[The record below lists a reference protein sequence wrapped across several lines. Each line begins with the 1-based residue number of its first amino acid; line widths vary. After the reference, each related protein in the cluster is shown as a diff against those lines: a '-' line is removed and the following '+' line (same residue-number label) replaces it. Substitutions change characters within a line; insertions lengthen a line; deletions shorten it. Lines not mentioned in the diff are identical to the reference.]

1 MPAYKDNRQGTWY
14 ASFYFENW
22 QGVKQ
27 KKLKR
32 RFATKKDARAWAREF
47 ILQLAADLTI
57 TFYAFV

>member
-1 MPAYKDNRQGTWY
+1 MPAYKDSRQGTWY

-32 RFATKKDARAWAREF
+32 GFPTIKFAVGWLRFFF
-47 ILQLAADLTI
+47 IQPAADLTI
-57 TFYAFV
+57 NF